1 MIAFRNTVIVVLII
15 SFFTFVALFG
25 RLPALRYTCKIY
37 CWCLYSKQTLTLNR
51 KTPIGFLQRL
61 LCLHIP
67 DGFRN
72 LDGKITGGRIT
83 RSSNRLTN
91 YLLYEKNP
99 IILIIFLGLVT
110 GSAFLFLQS
119 TWVLLSP
126 LQALPIPVLLA
137 LPYIFTYLCVYS
149 YADHITVANHVDCL
163 HDYPYDH
170 ILYRP
175 QHLCRTCGFAKP
187 ARSKHCSLCGVCVAK
202 SDHHCPWVNNCLGRN
217 NYRWF
222 LLLLLSLGVLEYYGA
237 YLAWSV
243 LSPHLHVRS
252 SLGWFEKAYW
262 GDLGNAFVHAI
273 NIGGIGVAGVGLL
286 AVTTAPLPLGLLAYH
301 IYLVWAGMTTN
312 ETAKWADWRDDM
324 ADGVVY
330 KAKRSAIVA
339 RNRERRRQCR
349 NAPAG
354 MPDPSVSD
362 SSDDDEPQVK
372 WPNSSDQMI
381 LRTTDGKP
389 PYGQEHL
396 WEGVRS
402 LDNVDNIYDLGFWDN
417 LVAVMRGR

>member
-1 MIAFRNTVIVVLII
+1 MIAFRNTVIAVLII

-25 RLPALRYTCKIY
+25 RLPALRYIFNMDCAI
-37 CWCLYSKQTLTLNR
+37 YSKHKLIANR

-67 DGFRN
+67 KGFQG
-72 LDGKITGGRIT
+72 LDGSITGGRIT
-83 RSSNRLTN
+83 RSMARLTN
-91 YLLYEKNP
+91 YLMYEKNP
-99 IILIIFLGLVT
+99 IVLIIFLGLVT
-110 GSAFLFLQS
+110 GSAFMFLRAAW
-119 TWVLLSP
+119 TLLST
-126 LQALPIPVLLA
+126 LQALPIPLLLS

-149 YADHITVANHVDCL
+149 RADYITLANYVDRL

-170 ILYRP
+170 ILYRTH
-175 QHLCRTCGFAKP
+175 HLCRTCGFAKP

-222 LLLLLSLGVLEYYGA
+222 LLLLLSLGVLEIYGA

-243 LSPHLHVRS
+243 LSPHLRIRS
-252 SLGWFEKAYW
+252 SFGWLEKAYW
-262 GDLGNAFVHAI
+262 DVLGNAFVHAI
-273 NIGGIGVAGVGLL
+273 NLGGLSVAGVGLL
-286 AVTTAPLPLGLLAYH
+286 AATTAPLPLGLLAYH

-312 ETAKWADWRDDM
+312 ETSKWADWKDDM

-339 RNRERRRQCR
+339 RDRERRRRSRGTQDP
-349 NAPAG
+349 API
-354 MPDPSVSD
+354 SD
-362 SSDDDEPQVK
+362 SSDDDEPEVQ
-372 WPNSSDQMI
+372 WPNRSDQTI

-389 PYGQEHL
+389 PYGQEHM
-396 WEGVRS
+396 WERVRS

-417 LVAVMRGR
+417 VIAVMKGR